1 MTCTFRL
8 ALCEISYFLLSL
20 VCIAAVHKPTL
31 FVTRDE
37 LKPKDGREGRK
48 MMLDIFPAE
57 VSPPEKVR
65 SSFTHVARKLG

>member
-8 ALCEISYFLLSL
+8 AHCEISNRVSSYFLLSL

-37 LKPKDGREGRK
+37 LTAKEEKEEGKDDAGY
-48 MMLDIFPAE
+48 F
-57 VSPPEKVR
+57 
-65 SSFTHVARKLG
+65 LG

>member
-8 ALCEISYFLLSL
+8 AHCEISNRVSSYFLYSL

-37 LKPKDGREGRK
+37 LKAKDGRKDGREGGR
-48 MMLDIFPAE
+48 
-57 VSPPEKVR
+57 
-65 SSFTHVARKLG
+65 